1 MPSEAA
7 KRRGDGD
14 DLDLGRP
21 RAEDSEIRL
30 SVLETKVSQMEGE
43 VRRIE
48 ERINKIFDLMVDI
61 RSELSN
67 LRAEV
72 ALISG
77 KISDAPTKQFIFT
90 TILSIVGF
98 AFVVGGAVATA
109 YHYLR

>member
-1 MPSEAA
+1 MPPEAP

-21 RAEDSEIRL
+21 GADDSEIRL
-30 SVLETKVSQMEGE
+30 STVEIKVSQMEGE
-43 VRRIE
+43 LRRII
-48 ERINKIFDLMVDI
+48 ERIDRVFDLLIDMKSEI
-61 RSELSN
+61 STLRSEI
-67 LRAEV
+67 

-90 TILSIVGF
+90 TILSIIGF